1 MLPMFSATSTRSLH
15 PKRQEVTRTFGSTLV
30 PVLVLSKHRI
40 GFALSFYVRLMF
52 SYLFHMFLYLP
63 HVSAPRYY
71 SGSSGFDLIS

>member
-1 MLPMFSATSTRSLH
+1 MLPMFSATSARSLH

-63 HVSAPRYY
+63 HVSSPRYY